1 MATELSDQDPNKFR
15 SAFTIGIEEYIEALS
30 YYVFLK
36 EARLVTLEEVQQWL
50 TFPLEDK
57 METDSVEK
65 ETSLEKETESATQQT
80 LIFPLTPV
88 MFVLGVGDLTG
99 ELMRLSINAVGSG
112 NREMPF
118 SVMQFI
124 RDVYC
129 SFLRLWP
136 GSSKE
141 LPKKIEIMKT
151 SLLKI
156 EQVCYTIRVR
166 GSEMSQNML
175 ADLANVQ

>member
-1 MATELSDQDPNKFR
+1 MEAESD
-15 SAFTIGIEEYIEALS
+15 
-30 YYVFLK
+30 
-36 EARLVTLEEVQQWL
+36 
-50 TFPLEDK
+50 
-57 METDSVEK
+57 EK
-65 ETSLEKETESATQQT
+65 ETSLEKDRETESRNIPPPQHS

-88 MFVLGVGDLTG
+88 MFVLGIGDLTG

-118 SVMQFI
+118 SVLQFI
-124 RDVYC
+124 RDVYS

-141 LPKKIEIMKT
+141 LPKKVEIMKT

-166 GSEMSQNML
+166 GSELSQNML
-175 ADLANVQ
+175 ADLAND